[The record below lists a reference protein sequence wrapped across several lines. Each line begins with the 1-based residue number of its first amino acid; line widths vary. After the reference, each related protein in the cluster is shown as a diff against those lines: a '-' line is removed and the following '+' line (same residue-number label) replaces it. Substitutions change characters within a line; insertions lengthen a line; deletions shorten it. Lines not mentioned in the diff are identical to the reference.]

1 MHSAIPAG
9 HPFTKDPLLA
19 ALLALVLALV
29 LALAFLANPR
39 PARADEGGLRL
50 YVATNG
56 NDSWSGRLESPAP
69 TKNDGPFATLARAR
83 SEIRK
88 IKEQTGLPP
97 GGVQVELRAGT
108 YYLGRPFD
116 LNPLDSGSAGAPIV
130 YRAKKGESVRL
141 SGGVPVRKWTRVQ
154 DPALLARLPAEA
166 VSHVLQADLRGSG
179 VREFGTPAGGG
190 AELFFAD
197 RPMELARWPQTGFVK
212 IKDVVPEQPFEVRG
226 EKGFRVGKFSYF
238 GDRPRKWR
246 EEKDLWAY
254 GYWFWDWAGE
264 RQKIESIDTGSATIS
279 LAKPY
284 HQYGYRAGQWYYV
297 YNALSEL
304 DTPGE
309 WYLDRG
315 TGILYFWP
323 PAPLSGNRAVV
334 SRLESLVRATGVS
347 HITFE
352 DLTLEATR
360 GSAVIL
366 KQSDQ
371 VTLKHLTLRNTGGWG
386 ARVEG
391 GEGCRVAGCTVSG
404 TGEGGIFVS
413 GGVRATLTPARHS
426 VENNTIF
433 AFARWQRMNRPG
445 IELSGVGSRIAHN
458 HIFNAP
464 HQAISFSGNNHL
476 IEYNEINDVCQEA
489 NDAGAIYAGRDW
501 TMRGNRVRSNYLHD
515 IQGRAG
521 AGAIG
526 VYLDD
531 MFSGTSVVGNIF
543 QNVATAVLIGGGR
556 ENLVSDNVF
565 TGCNLGIH
573 LDSRGLGWAA
583 PAVEGVMMERLRD
596 VPYRSALW
604 KESYPALYP
613 ILAEN
618 PGAAQGNQ
626 VVNNLSWQGTF
637 AELDE
642 ATRAQTKLLGNRVNV
657 DPGFVDPHNILAG
670 VGKRSPLSRSGF
682 WPPKETIGTQQ

>member
-1 MHSAIPAG
+1 MRG
-9 HPFTKDPLLA
+9 LA
-19 ALLALVLALV
+19 RERGVARIITLV
-29 LALAFLANPR
+29 LALAVLACPHI
-39 PARADEGGLRL
+39 AGADEAGLHL
-50 YVATNG
+50 YIAKNG

-69 TKNDGPFATLARAR
+69 SKADGPFATLGRARA
-83 SEIRK
+83 EIRK

-108 YYLGRPFD
+108 YYLGRSFD

-130 YRAKKGESVRL
+130 YRARKGEGVRL

-154 DPALLARLPAEA
+154 DPAVLSRLPAEA
-166 VSHVLQADLRGSG
+166 GLHVLQADLRGSG
-179 VREFGTPAGGG
+179 VREFGSPSGGG

-212 IKDVVPEQPFEVRG
+212 IKDVVKEQPFDVRG

-238 GDRPRKWR
+238 GGRPSKWR
-246 EEKDLWAY
+246 EEKDLWAH
-254 GYWFWDWAGE
+254 GYWFWDWAEE
-264 RQKIESIDTGSATIS
+264 RQKVESIDTDSATLS

-309 WYLDRG
+309 WYLERA

-323 PAPLSGNRAVV
+323 PALLSGNKAVV

-347 HITFE
+347 HLCFE

-360 GSAVIL
+360 GTAVTL

-371 VTLKHLTLRNTGGWG
+371 VTLKHLTVRNTGGWG
-386 ARVEG
+386 VRVEG
-391 GEGCRVAGCTVSG
+391 GKDCRIVGCTVSG
-404 TGEGGIFVS
+404 TGEGGILVS
-413 GGVRATLTPARHS
+413 GGARSTLTPALHS

-433 AFARWQRMNRPG
+433 AFGRWQRINSPG

-458 HIFNAP
+458 HIFDAP
-464 HQAISFSGNNHL
+464 HQAISFSGNNQV
-476 IEYNEINDVCQEA
+476 IEYNEINDVCQET

-531 MFSGTSVVGNIF
+531 MFSGTEVVGNIF
-543 QNVATAVLIGGGR
+543 RHVATAILVGGGR
-556 ENLVSDNVF
+556 DNLISGNVF
-565 TGCNLGIH
+565 TGCKLGIH

-583 PAVEGVMMERLRD
+583 PAVKGVMMERLRE

-613 ILAEN
+613 ILQEN
-618 PGAAQGNQ
+618 PGAAQGNR
-626 VVNNLSWQGTF
+626 VVNNLSWQGAF
-637 AELDE
+637 SELDD
-642 ATRAQTKLLGNRVNV
+642 ATRAQTKFQGNRVNV
-657 DPGFVDPHNILAG
+657 DPQFVDAHTISAG
-670 VGKRSPLSRSGF
+670 VRKRSPLTQSGL
-682 WPPKETIGTQQ
+682 WPPKETIGTLTQQ